1 MEQEVMCRREEVEHI
16 VELSTKQVRDDIR
29 DFKREHEGWQREVV
43 AKIEERMK
51 EVAVSVVRGEK
62 EGFVRY
68 VGWGGVVGIVAA
80 VYFFGGLTNQVENL
94 QTSIDEVKIEQEQVN
109 KFMSSGDRF
118 TANDGQTLKEY
129 VDQQDS
135 AMMMQMKEGFSDL
148 KEEIRA
154 LR

>member
-1 MEQEVMCRREEVEHI
+1 MCRREEVEHI
-16 VELSTKQVRDDIR
+16 VEVSTKQVRDDIR

-43 AKIEERMK
+43 AKIEKRMQ
-51 EVAVSVVRGEK
+51 EIAVSTIRSEK

-94 QTSIDEVKIEQEQVN
+94 QVSLDELKEDQAEVN

-118 TANDGQTLKEY
+118 TATDGNTLKDY

-135 AMMMQMKEGFSDL
+135 AMMIQMKEGFSDI
-148 KEEIRA
+148 KAEIRA

>member
-1 MEQEVMCRREEVEHI
+1 MCRREEVEHI
-16 VELSTKQVRDDIR
+16 VEVSTKQVRDDIR

-43 AKIEERMK
+43 AKIEKRMQ
-51 EVAVSVVRGEK
+51 EIAVSTIRSEK

-94 QTSIDEVKIEQEQVN
+94 QVSLDELKEDQAEVN

-118 TANDGQTLKEY
+118 TATDGNTLKEY

-135 AMMMQMKEGFSDL
+135 AMMMQMKEPLSDI
-148 KEEIRA
+148 KAEIRA

>member
-1 MEQEVMCRREEVEHI
+1 MEQEIMCRREEVEHI
-16 VELSTKQVRDDIR
+16 VEVSTKQVRDDIR

-43 AKIEERMK
+43 AKIEKRMQ
-51 EVAVSVVRGEK
+51 EIAVSTIRSEK

-94 QTSIDEVKIEQEQVN
+94 QVSLDELKEDQAEVN

-118 TANDGQTLKEY
+118 TATDGNTLKDY

-135 AMMMQMKEGFSDL
+135 AMMIQMKEGFSDI
-148 KEEIRA
+148 KAEIRA

>member
-1 MEQEVMCRREEVEHI
+1 MEQEIMCRREEVEHI
-16 VELSTKQVRDDIR
+16 VEVSTKQVRDDIR

-43 AKIEERMK
+43 AKIEKRMQ
-51 EVAVSVVRGEK
+51 EIAVSTIRSEK

-94 QTSIDEVKIEQEQVN
+94 QVSLDELKEDQAEVN

-118 TANDGQTLKEY
+118 TATDGNTLKDY

-135 AMMMQMKEGFSDL
+135 AMMLQMKEGFSDI
-148 KEEIRA
+148 KAEIRA